1 MTERMTALITGG
13 SGFVGMAIADALI
26 ADRHKVVLFAP
37 EPSRF
42 SALLDAESLRFVSG
56 DVRSATDLAQLR
68 DMGIT
73 HIIHGAALTPDA
85 EQAVTQEALIT
96 DVNVNGSRRVME
108 LAAAIRPKRVIQLS
122 SIAAYGD
129 AATNADG
136 RFSEEISVP
145 TPQSL
150 YGRTKLAAEA
160 AMRELSDASG
170 VPLTTVR
177 LGSIF
182 GPWEFPSESRRV
194 ASPHFQV
201 LLSALTAR
209 ACILPRPL
217 VADWTYSVD
226 LGRMMVALMSLDRIE
241 PLIVNLSAGY
251 ATSVEDWCKAVQSR
265 LPHFDWRIDPE
276 ASTIR
281 FNYQNDRPLLDTQRL
296 AALLPTPHRSTL
308 EEIAKNYMEWAAMH
322 SVAMDEEPSPQAAR

>member
-26 ADRHKVVLFAP
+26 ADGHKVILFAP

-42 SALLDAESLRFVSG
+42 SAFLDTDSLRFVAG
-56 DVRSATDLAQLR
+56 DVRSATDLAQVR
-68 DMGIT
+68 GMGIT
-73 HIIHGAALTPDA
+73 HIVHGAALTPDA
-85 EQAVTQEALIT
+85 TQAVTQEALIT

-108 LAAAIRPKRVIQLS
+108 LAAVIRPKRVIQLS

-136 RFSEEISVP
+136 RFSEEDSVP
-145 TPQSL
+145 NPQSL
-150 YGRTKLAAEA
+150 YGQTKLAAEV

-170 VPLTTVR
+170 VLLTTVR

-201 LLSALTAR
+201 LWSALTAR
-209 ACILPRPL
+209 PCILPRPL
-217 VADWTYSVD
+217 VADWTYSAE
-226 LGRMMVALMSLDRIE
+226 LGRMMVALLSLDRIE
-241 PLIVNLSAGY
+241 PLIVNLSAGC
-251 ATSVEDWCKAVQSR
+251 ATSVEDWCRAVQSR

-281 FNYQNDRPLLDTQRL
+281 FNYQNDRPILDTQRL
-296 AALLPTPHRSTL
+296 AALVPMNDRSTL
-308 EEIAKNYMEWAAMH
+308 EEMAKDYLEWAAIR
-322 SVAMDEEPSPQAAR
+322 SVAAYEELSQQSSR